1 MPIRVR
7 VRYFAGLRRLIGLG
21 EEVYTVEEGTQLRSL
36 LLEIIPER
44 HGEIGELGMKR
55 LFEME
60 ADGDPTL
67 RGGYMIL
74 VNGRHY
80 NEYEEG
86 LSRILGDGD
95 IISILETVGGG

>member
-21 EEVYTVEEGTQLRSL
+21 EEVYTVEEGTELRSL
-36 LLEIIPER
+36 LMEIIPER
-44 HGEIGELGMKR
+44 RGEIGELWMRR
-55 LFEME
+55 LFERGE
-60 ADGDPTL
+60 DGDPTP
-67 RGGYMIL
+67 RRGYMIL

-86 LSRILGDGD
+86 LSRILREGDV
-95 IISILETVGGG
+95 ISILETVGGG